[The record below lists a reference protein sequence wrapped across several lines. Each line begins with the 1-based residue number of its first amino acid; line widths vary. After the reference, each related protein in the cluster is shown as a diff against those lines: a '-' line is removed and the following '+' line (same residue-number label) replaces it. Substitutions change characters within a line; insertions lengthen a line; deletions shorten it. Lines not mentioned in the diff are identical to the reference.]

1 MRNFSILLAAV
12 AALALATTA
21 QAQRRTKSFTV
32 LQPQAQVELPL
43 SGNDY
48 LFGAVGVQH
57 FDTKLEATP
66 LFSGQ
71 IVRLGYEHFWNDQWS
86 WGAVLNG
93 QRVQNS
99 TLYSSFYTH
108 TLLPEVFGRHWNT
121 FGSVNFRQRLAIGY
135 NWPLDVA
142 NSGRFLAALRLDVD
156 RIFPLGSSG
165 LALRPRVAVEPE
177 AYLRFQREDYEAK
190 EPFLDFSELRGE
202 VGVRLSPRFDFTPW
216 VAWQNSYF
224 IGQPQFNPDGSVKI
238 PGGNGRIV
246 QPVLGLDMRVTLG
259 QRATDTSRRQL
270 PTQY

>member
-1 MRNFSILLAAV
+1 MRYFLIGLLASASLFG
-12 AALALATTA
+12 ASSAL
-21 QAQRRTKSFTV
+21 AQRRFVSDLMV
-32 LQPQAQVELPL
+32 LPQVQAEYSLK
-43 SGNDY
+43 GDDY
-48 LFGAVGVQH
+48 VFAAFNLIPNIYSNTSVGST
-57 FDTKLEATP
+57 FLGGE
-66 LFSGQ
+66 FR
-71 IVRLGYEHFWNDQWS
+71 IGYEHLWNTSWS
-86 WGAVLNG
+86 GGGRLFA
-93 QRVQNS
+93 
-99 TLYSSFYTH
+99 SSLEYEQ
-108 TLLPEVFGRHWNT
+108 LEPELFVRHWNA
-121 FGSVNFRQRLAIGY
+121 FGSVNFRQRLGLRYRI
-135 NWPLDVA
+135 PL
-142 NSGRFLAALRLDVD
+142 SGPEERALAGLRLDVD

-165 LALRPRVAVEPE
+165 LALRPRIAVEPV

-202 VGVRLSPRFDFTPW
+202 VSVRLSPRFDFTPW